1 MPISTRTLPGF
12 LPPSQMHAPVPSMP
26 ALKQMVAMREER
38 WMFFSTTLPR
48 NAALM
53 PRKKMARLNA
63 HSTLLL
69 EKPM

>member
-1 MPISTRTLPGF
+1 
-12 LPPSQMHAPVPSMP
+12 MP